1 MAPVVA
7 FAMAFGKIFSSMFEI
22 ELHKVEEIVAQC
34 FTIATV
40 EGFYPS
46 FIVFYGLTRIFSGV
60 G

>member
-1 MAPVVA
+1 
-7 FAMAFGKIFSSMFEI
+7 MFEI

-46 FIVFYGLTRIFSGV
+46 FIVFYGFTQDISGV